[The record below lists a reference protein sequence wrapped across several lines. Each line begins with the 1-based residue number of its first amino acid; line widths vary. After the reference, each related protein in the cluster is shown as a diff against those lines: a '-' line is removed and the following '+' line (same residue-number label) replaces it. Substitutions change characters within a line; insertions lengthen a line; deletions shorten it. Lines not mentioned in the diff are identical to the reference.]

1 MFIACLLLNF
11 IKESNMLDTAQNTI
25 LNKTNSITNN
35 TSKRPNSPS
44 SEVDKLE
51 NKFEEMFA
59 KAKQVKNPNAK
70 ATESAKQN
78 AVQAKSTPQTTPT
91 NKVAQAKVATSN
103 SLMPFEFEDNNGQ
116 DSKISLQEK
125 ITKSSKES
133 KAPEV
138 NPLIEALSAP
148 LATKNAPKDVKQNQ
162 NSESPL
168 SQRNTKEQNIA
179 TNASLKTEQ
188 IQKSPTL
195 TTMPTPQA
203 PNNNN
208 KTLGDIEKIAKEKGL
223 NPSNMTLTQ
232 EENSPAPI
240 APKVREIPISAK
252 EKIVYEYENNVD
264 RIAIIQRGT
273 KKPKN
278 ITSKISNEYPTKK
291 PDDENI
297 NVSSSKDRPP
307 IG

>member
-1 MFIACLLLNF
+1 
-11 IKESNMLDTAQNTI
+11 MLDTAQNTI

-203 PNNNN
+203 PNQQPQTPFATQTTAPNNPTPAPAPTPN
-208 KTLGDIEKIAKEKGL
+208 ASQMDPNESIWGPNTETPDSGNDSMQELGD
-223 NPSNMTLTQ
+223 
-232 EENSPAPI
+232 
-240 APKVREIPISAK
+240 
-252 EKIVYEYENNVD
+252 
-264 RIAIIQRGT
+264 
-273 KKPKN
+273 
-278 ITSKISNEYPTKK
+278 
-291 PDDENI
+291 DEL
-297 NVSSSKDRPP
+297 PF
-307 IG
+307 